1 MPRQLS
7 SLRLSFSN
15 LCDGDFELSES
26 SVQTRSRRISFS
38 STVSETF
45 VFKGVLTEGIVKA
58 AEEFWR
64 SKGLAVQRIRKQE
77 GASDKEDPVTV
88 EIVAEGGTIWT
99 TNFDSYKKT
108 VNVDMRSGL
117 EQTEVFVHMVL
128 PGGLMSLQ
136 DRERAASLI
145 GSFYEALQAN
155 ISG

>member
-1 MPRQLS
+1 
-7 SLRLSFSN
+7 
-15 LCDGDFELSES
+15 
-26 SVQTRSRRISFS
+26 
-38 STVSETF
+38 VSETF